1 MFDFQFCFVFR
12 LYFMHRNFTD
22 VRTVKQAEPH
32 LQYKLE
38 GLGTYGG
45 HNFYQDRV
53 VFNNLSSIPLI
64 LADMTSTGL
73 AAITITLQKSINDVK
88 LTRK

>member
-1 MFDFQFCFVFR
+1 
-12 LYFMHRNFTD
+12 MHRNFTD

-38 GLGTYGG
+38 GLGEYG

-73 AAITITLQKSINDVK
+73 AAITITLEYQ
-88 LTRK
+88 